1 MADLAERRR
10 SALADL
16 SLPAATPAAAVSD
29 VGPAVRLVY
38 RGSATALGA
47 AFGPP
52 LPLKPC
58 RVEAQNNRAALWL
71 GPDEW
76 LLIANGNDAAA
87 HVASL
92 KSAVAGKPASLV
104 DVSHRNTGLVVAGTK
119 AGDVLSA
126 GCPLDLHLDAFPVG
140 MCTRTLFG
148 KAEVVLWRTE
158 IDTFRLEVGRS
169 FAPYVVALLATAI
182 ADLGP

>member
-1 MADLAERRR
+1 MADLAARRR

-16 SLPAATPAAAVSD
+16 SLPAALPAIAVSD
-29 VGPAVRLVY
+29 AGPAMRLLY
-38 RGSATALGA
+38 RGPAAALGA

-76 LLIANGNDAAA
+76 LLIVSGNDAASV
-87 HVASL
+87 VASL
-92 KSAVAGKPASLV
+92 KSAVVGKPASLV
-104 DVSHRNTGLVVAGTK
+104 DAGHRNTGLAVAGTK
-119 AGDVLSA
+119 AADVLSA
-126 GCPLDLHLDAFPVG
+126 GCPLDLDLDAFPVG

-158 IDTFRLEVGRS
+158 IHTFRLEVGRS

>member
-1 MADLAERRR
+1 MAELATRPR

-16 SLPAATPAAAVSD
+16 SLPAAMQAVAVSD
-29 VGPAVRLVY
+29 AGPAVRLVY
-38 RGSATALGA
+38 RGSAAALGA

-58 RVEAQNNRAALWL
+58 RAETQNDRAALWL

-76 LLIANGNDAAA
+76 LLIAGGNGAASLA
-87 HVASL
+87 ASL

-104 DVSHRNTGLVVAGTK
+104 DVSHRQAGLVVAGAR

-126 GCPLDLHLDAFPVG
+126 GCPLDLELDAFPLG

-148 KAEVVLWRTE
+148 KAEVVLWRTAA
-158 IDTFRLEVGRS
+158 DTFRLEVWRS
-169 FAPYVVALLATAI
+169 FAPYVVALLTTAI
-182 ADLGP
+182 ADLAP